1 MHPRV
6 QCRLPAGH
14 PRNEDKLQVR
24 LSASCGGVFLAWML
38 VRAGQR
44 HATGQVL
51 TMLYHS
57 LGEALRASGE
67 LELA

>member
-24 LSASCGGVFLAWML
+24 LSASCCGGFPAWMR
-38 VRAGQR
+38 VRAGSVR
-44 HATGQVL
+44 ATGQVL
-51 TMLYHS
+51 TVLYHS
-57 LGEALRASGE
+57 LDEALRASGE
-67 LELA
+67 PGLA

>member
-1 MHPRV
+1 MHRRV

-24 LSASCGGVFLAWML
+24 LSASCCGGILAWMR
-38 VRAGQR
+38 VRAGSAR
-44 HATGQVL
+44 ATGQVL

-67 LELA
+67 LGLA